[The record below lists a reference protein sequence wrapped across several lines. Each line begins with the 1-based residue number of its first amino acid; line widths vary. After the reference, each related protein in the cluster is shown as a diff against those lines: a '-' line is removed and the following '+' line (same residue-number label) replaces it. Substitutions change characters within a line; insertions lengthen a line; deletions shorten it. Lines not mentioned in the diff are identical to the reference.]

1 MGYSYLEPGNELKIS
16 AHIYFSTNQVNIAEL
31 VKMTPEQLKA
41 AEMSSIAAEKA
52 IFAQMSEIE
61 KKWEKQAEQTMA
73 LRKAQKYLKTPP
85 TPHTS
90 NKWITSEYDWH
101 EMSNMVYKFIWRIY
115 ENQRWSQE
123 KQTSVTTS
131 FDLSW
136 YLSYNTPHNPD
147 YSGPGRQIAG
157 QERKHFGE
165 KADLD
170 RYLQGRINA
179 YAHLF
184 TEISP
189 PIPSAQKKRF
199 CVNGVLLPGYTVEVT
214 REQKV
219 SALLELLTDD
229 DLADCGEAAD
239 PAVPPPI
246 PFKTKA
252 SKKSSPTRDHKKKHV
267 PTR

>member
-41 AEMSSIAAEKA
+41 AEMSSIAAEKE

-61 KKWEKQAEQTMA
+61 KKWAKQAEQTMA
-73 LRKAQKYLKTPP
+73 LRKAQEYLKTPP

-101 EMSNMVYKFIWRIY
+101 EMSNMVYKFIWHIY

-136 YLSYNTPHNPD
+136 YLSYQHAP
-147 YSGPGRQIAG
+147 
-157 QERKHFGE
+157 
-165 KADLD
+165 
-170 RYLQGRINA
+170 
-179 YAHLF
+179 
-184 TEISP
+184 
-189 PIPSAQKKRF
+189 
-199 CVNGVLLPGYTVEVT
+199 
-214 REQKV
+214 
-219 SALLELLTDD
+219 
-229 DLADCGEAAD
+229 
-239 PAVPPPI
+239 
-246 PFKTKA
+246 
-252 SKKSSPTRDHKKKHV
+252 
-267 PTR
+267 